1 MNLCRCRGNPNSA
14 LSALIFLSACTK
26 RVMLMVRMFI
36 DDDTRACFENLWS
49 VAGRRGCLLFIVNHG
64 DDHCELFHDHQY
76 KFNRMFVMMMMISD
90 WCTLY
95 IYYKLH
101 CGSCWEGS
109 MFINMNRAV
118 AECSSIPIGHP
129 HTSSIAP
136 AIWCQNSHFCWT
148 RWILTLLWVSPP
160 PSFSFIYFYTQCV
173 ICAVLLW
180 EIFHEF
186 THFWR

>member
-1 MNLCRCRGNPNSA
+1 MCIRDS
-14 LSALIFLSACTK
+14 IFLSACTK
-26 RVMLMVRMFI
+26 RVMLMARMFI

-90 WCTLY
+90 WCTFY
-95 IYYKLH
+95 MYYKLH

-136 AIWCQNSHFCWT
+136 AIWCQNSHFLLDSLNT
-148 RWILTLLWVSPP
+148 DLTVGFSSPLFLL
-160 PSFSFIYFYTQCV
+160 Y
-173 ICAVLLW
+173 LLL
-180 EIFHEF
+180 HSVCD
-186 THFWR
+186 